1 MVSSIEKWRLRHA
14 YPDALGVWASATG
27 AEARAMAF
35 NAIAQD
41 PRVLQRA
48 ARRQAIRMAAQAE
61 DFALSLT
68 DGALAASEAWRA
80 AVLYVQRAIDAWRHS
95 LKAYDQ
101 RADGPA
107 ISFEPT
113 ISPTESADPWE
124 IARRNFPLVDDA
136 TGRLATRLLHE
147 FGGSLLRR
155 TRKPWDHVIALAVL
169 RYAARRLRD
178 ELPEQEPGHTR
189 ACAVADVL
197 ALQSYAE
204 ETGLSPM
211 QVGYTNRSKPA
222 VQALGLARDART
234 LHDAVRGAQ
243 AGGNER
249 SVAWRHAMDFHAFA
263 LVALDHRILLEL
275 PLEEAYA
282 LAAAAVRH
290 AEAVMRQ
297 PDGVNMPALPAG
309 SASAP
314 DVVRLHA
321 RACLPPDAAS
331 QPIDHHASTGRE
343 APSIERI
350 ADSRAPSTSATDSD
364 APRTP
369 RA

>member
-68 DGALAASEAWRA
+68 DSSLAASEVWRT

-107 ISFEPT
+107 ISSGP
-113 ISPTESADPWE
+113 IIAPAESADPWE

-189 ACAVADVL
+189 ACTIADVL
-197 ALQSYAE
+197 TLQSYAE
-204 ETGLSPM
+204 ETELSPM
-211 QVGYTNRSKPA
+211 QVGYANHGKPA

-234 LHDAVRGAQ
+234 LGDAVRGAE
-243 AGGNER
+243 GGGEER
-249 SVAWRHAMDFHAFA
+249 SLVWRHAMDFHAFA
-263 LVALDHRILLEL
+263 LVALDHRILLDL
-275 PLEEAYA
+275 PLDEAYA
-282 LAAAAVRH
+282 LAAAAIRH
-290 AEAVMRQ
+290 ADAVMRE
-297 PDGVNMPALPAG
+297 PDRVEMPALPPG
-309 SASAP
+309 SASDPA
-314 DVVRLHA
+314 VVRLHA
-321 RACLPPDAAS
+321 RACLPPDNADQQA
-331 QPIDHHASTGRE
+331 DHASTGQE

-364 APRTP
+364 PPCPPR
-369 RA
+369 R